1 MKSYAKV
8 CNSIYISPKTE
19 AKRQITNF
27 FLHSQ
32 RERGAEA
39 GDWLAIT
46 ADSFSLR
53 QVGRETERERDSWR
67 HKAIGNLVLA
77 MPAGHLKQIAIR
89 SMPTRSP

>member
-32 RERGAEA
+32 GGKGT

-53 QVGRETERERDSWR
+53 QVGRETETERERDSWR

-77 MPAGHLKQIAIR
+77 GHLKQIAIR
-89 SMPTRSP
+89 FMPTRSP